1 MDVEAKLED
10 ARMRTDV
17 QANDTIIESET
28 RKEIEEMKAQLALIL
43 SEMNTKNGRVALD
56 EAIERGI

>member
-1 MDVEAKLED
+1 
-10 ARMRTDV
+10 MRTDV